1 MLRFRDLIFMDGS
14 LGSENVHL
22 CFYFADF
29 IFMVC
34 QSTANKAK
42 FSGYT
47 VDIVLLT
54 SVLSVLE
61 AELPA
66 WPSCSDVSTW
76 SSPEGCPIIM
86 QDAKNIRQVQEYYCH
101 K

>member
-1 MLRFRDLIFMDGS
+1 MEVWVARMCIYAFTSQISFS
-14 LGSENVHL
+14 W
-22 CFYFADF
+22 FAS
-29 IFMVC
+29 
-34 QSTANKAK
+34 QTANKAK

-101 K
+101 KQILFLLS